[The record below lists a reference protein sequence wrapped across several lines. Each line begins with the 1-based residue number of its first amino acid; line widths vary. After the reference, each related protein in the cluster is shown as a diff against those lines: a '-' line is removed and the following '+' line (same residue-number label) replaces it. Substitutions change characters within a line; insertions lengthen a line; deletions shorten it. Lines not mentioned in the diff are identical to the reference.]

1 MNRTT
6 KRLWSVATLA
16 VLAALVLAAC
26 GGGGAATKP
35 TLKIAINPWTGSA
48 VNAQVAKILLTE
60 KLGYT
65 VETIDINE
73 NEQFPG
79 MAKGDISATLEIWPS
94 GHADDHKTYIDDQK
108 VVEDIGPLGVV
119 GKIGWYIPTYMVDQD
134 PTLATWEGIKA
145 HADLF
150 KTAETGDQGQFLEG
164 DPSWVYYDQDI
175 INNLGLNLKIVQVGS
190 EQAVTAAVDAA
201 YNRQEPILFYFWT
214 PHSIHAKFKLTQVQL
229 PPYTDACGAKAGSGG
244 VDCDYPPDVL
254 YKAVYAKLKDEAP
267 DAYQFLKNMNYTNED
282 QITMI
287 AAVELD
293 GKKPEEAAQ
302 AWIDA
307 NEAKWSTWLPK

>member
-1 MNRTT
+1 MNRTS
-6 KRLWSVATLA
+6 KRLWSVTTLA
-16 VLAALVLAAC
+16 IVVALVLAAC
-26 GGGGAATKP
+26 GGSAAAKP

-48 VNAQVAKILLTE
+48 VNAHVAKILLTE

-79 MAKGDISATLEIWPS
+79 MATGDISATLEIWPS
-94 GHADDHKTYIDDQK
+94 GHADDHKTFIDDQK

-119 GKIGWYIPTYMVDQD
+119 GKIGWYIPTYMVDAD
-134 PTLATWEGIKA
+134 PSLATWEGLKA
-145 HADLF
+145 NADMF

-229 PPYTDACGAKAGSGG
+229 PAYTDECGAKAGSGG

-254 YKAVYAKLKDEAP
+254 YKAVYAKLKDTAP
-267 DAYQFLKNMNYTNED
+267 DAYQFLKNMNYSNED
-282 QITMI
+282 QIAMI
-287 AAVELD
+287 ADVELN
-293 GKKPEEAAQ
+293 GMKPEEAAQ
-302 AWIDA
+302 AWITA
-307 NEAKWSTWLPK
+307 NEAKWSAWIPK